1 MQAPAICVL
10 EAGPSDWHPYIHLPA
25 GFIKT
30 FHMKSVNWAYQQEP
44 GPYTAGRSIYAPRG
58 KTLGGS
64 SSINGHIYN
73 RGQRQDF
80 DTWAQLGNR
89 GWSYSDVLPYFKRLE
104 RRVGEGDDAYRGRD
118 GSLTVTTMDWK
129 DPLCE
134 AFMAGAISLGIPR
147 NPDYNGAI
155 QEGVSYAQRTIKNGL
170 RVSAAT
176 AFLHPARKRP
186 NVHVRTHA
194 HATNIIFE
202 GKRAVGVRY
211 IKGGRGG
218 TPVEVRA
225 SKEVILA
232 GGTYNSPQL
241 LQLSGVGSPELLQSH
256 GIEVRHALPGVGEGL
271 QDHYAPRSV
280 ARVKNIKTINE
291 LRQGWHL
298 WVEALKWAT
307 TRRGLL
313 SLSPT
318 MVYCFWHSGETTES
332 SDLQL
337 TFTPASYKEGV
348 QGQLEDQ
355 PGMTVASWQQ
365 RPESRGYVRIR
376 SADPF
381 LQPIIQTNYLTA
393 ELDRRVVVA
402 GMKLARRLLKSTPLA
417 PYYAYEDFP
426 GPDVESDD
434 ELSGRRDPARHHHL
448 SSRLHLPH
456 GAGRLDLGRGRR
468 PASGA
473 RAAWPARDR
482 RVDHAAHDL
491 GQSQRLHHDDR
502 RQGKR
507 PDPRQGARSVTSVV
521 DFSDLLCSRSSAGIA
536 IGMALRNHV
545 PADRLGPATKELIR
559 LGAGF
564 LATLAAVLPQP
575 DDRLGQVLL
584 RHPGLPLPA
593 TRRLSGRDRPV
604 AGAIWAGEDGSPHPD
619 ATGGAGRDRP
629 DLARKSAPRRKTARS
644 RPRPLP
650 SSSIVRSRRY
660 RP

>member
-1 MQAPAICVL
+1 METFDYVIIGSGSAGSVLTNRLSEDEATTVCVL
-10 EAGPSDWHPYIHLPA
+10 EAGPRDWHPYIHLPA

-30 FHMKSVNWAYQQEP
+30 FHMRSINWAYQQEP
-44 GPYTAGRSIYAPRG
+44 GPFTAGRSIYAPRG

-89 GWSYSDVLPYFKRLE
+89 GWSYADVLPYFKRME
-104 RRVGEGDDAYRGRD
+104 RRIGWGEDTYRGRT
-118 GSLTVTTMDWK
+118 GPLTVSTMDWK
-129 DPLCE
+129 DKLCE
-134 AFMAGAISLGIPR
+134 AFMAGAMSLGIPR

-155 QEGVSYAQRTIKNGL
+155 QEGVSYAQRTIRNGL

-186 NVHVRTHA
+186 NVEVRTHA
-194 HATNIIFE
+194 HATQIIFE

-211 IKGGRGG
+211 MKGGRGG
-218 TPVEVRA
+218 TPMQLRA
-225 SKEVILA
+225 SKEVILS
-232 GGTYNSPQL
+232 GGSYNSPQL
-241 LQLSGVGSPELLQSH
+241 LQLSGVGSADLLRSH

-291 LRQGWHL
+291 LRQGWRL

-348 QGQLEDQ
+348 QGELEDQ

-365 RPESRGYVRIR
+365 RPESRGYVRLR

-381 LQPIIQTNYLTA
+381 APPIIQTNYLTA

-402 GMKLARRLLKSTPLA
+402 GMKLARRLLRSVPLS
-417 PYYAYEDFP
+417 PYVDYEDFP
-426 GPDVESDD
+426 GPNVQSDD
-434 ELSGRRDPARHHHL
+434 EFLEAATQRGTTTFHPGCTCRMGPAD
-448 SSRLHLPH
+448 SSWAVVDDQLRVH
-456 GAGRLDLGRGRR
+456 GLEALRVIDASIMPRMISANLNASTLMIADKASDLIRGRVA
-468 PASGA
+468 P
-473 RAAWPARDR
+473 
-482 RVDHAAHDL
+482 
-491 GQSQRLHHDDR
+491 
-502 RQGKR
+502 
-507 PDPRQGARSVTSVV
+507 
-521 DFSDLLCSRSSAGIA
+521 
-536 IGMALRNHV
+536 
-545 PADRLGPATKELIR
+545 
-559 LGAGF
+559 
-564 LATLAAVLPQP
+564 AAV
-575 DDRLGQVLL
+575 VT
-584 RHPGLPLPA
+584 A
-593 TRRLSGRDRPV
+593 T
-604 AGAIWAGEDGSPHPD
+604 AAE
-619 ATGGAGRDRP
+619 
-629 DLARKSAPRRKTARS
+629 
-644 RPRPLP
+644 
-650 SSSIVRSRRY
+650 
-660 RP
+660 